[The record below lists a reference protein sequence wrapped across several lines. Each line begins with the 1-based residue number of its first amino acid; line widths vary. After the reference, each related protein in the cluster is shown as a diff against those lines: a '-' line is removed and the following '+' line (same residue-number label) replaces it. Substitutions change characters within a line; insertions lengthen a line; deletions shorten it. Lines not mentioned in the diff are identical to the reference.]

1 MTANISFIHDRQ
13 SVTPTVPVE
22 GESQELVDVLQ
33 KIVRNAGALLEVRN
47 CSIALLDT
55 TETMLVTMAALQK
68 NGRKPR
74 NTRFHVSEGVA
85 GWVAQHCEAL
95 VISDVN
101 LDPRFKRLGR
111 TPIGSMICVPLLDD
125 DRFIGTLTASSQE
138 THAFDA
144 KKVKMMTIFA
154 EQAVLAIINARHAE
168 LAQRQA
174 NQLEMLM
181 NLSRGITTRLDPDTL
196 YRALLV
202 DVQRLVPGDLAVLY
216 RFQEGTQELFPVAE
230 LYGADTST
238 ALDESAVYVSDVKTF
253 DMHQEKIRLHDTQ
266 SVTAWAAVHKH
277 PMLHAPSTPVT
288 PAAPVSPISTLPT
301 TAPLSTSDVQMGLLA
316 EPKGVQGNARLEE
329 SILDMSDMAE
339 LAAPLVSKQVL
350 YGVLSL
356 KRVKPFTSE
365 ELRLVRNLSNMAAA
379 AVENVE
385 LFHRVRT
392 DQQQLRAILSSSSD
406 GIALLGINACFIE
419 ANAAF
424 GRIFGIDAAHIAGM
438 ECMELLGCETD
449 SDDEG
454 DTVLSR
460 EPAGPQQQQNHS
472 ECRNLCMV
480 HRALQQEEPLPYIEL
495 DLTIQGVSRSIGLS
509 LTPVATMSQPFCL
522 MMARDVTA
530 IRDATRMKANFV
542 SMITHEL
549 RSPLNAINGYL
560 DLTLSGVAGEPNEQM
575 REFLMRARS
584 GSETLYA
591 LIEDLL
597 LVTRA
602 DAGHLRMSR
611 EVIALQDVIRDAI
624 EELELTAQDRNIHL
638 LVEID
643 EHFPQLYADPVRLQ
657 QVLRNLVSNA
667 LRFTPS
673 GGSVTV
679 AAALEYLAN
688 GTSDTDDRDVRIAK
702 LTVRDTGS
710 GIAPEHQ
717 QRIFDRFYQVPQKAT
732 RTTGQGLGLSVV
744 KMIVELHGGTIT
756 VESAPDKGSTFTCTL
771 PCVLS

>member
-13 SVTPTVPVE
+13 SISPTVPVE

-55 TETMLVTMAALQK
+55 TGTMLVTMAALQK

-111 TPIGSMICVPLLDD
+111 VPIGSMICVPLLDD

-168 LAQRQA
+168 NAQRQA

-181 NLSRGITTRLDPDTL
+181 NLSRGITTRLDPDAL
-196 YRALLV
+196 YRAILV

-216 RFQEGTQELFPVAE
+216 RYQEGTQELFPVAE

-253 DMHQEKIRLHDTQ
+253 DMHQEKIRLHDSQ

-277 PMLHAPSTPVT
+277 PMLHAPSM
-288 PAAPVSPISTLPT
+288 PAAPFSSVSPISTLTPT
-301 TAPLSTSDVQMGLLA
+301 TPVIPSDVQTGILA
-316 EPKGVQGNARLEE
+316 EQKGTQGDARLEE

-406 GIALLGINACFIE
+406 GIALLGVNACFVE

-424 GRIFGIDAAHIAGM
+424 GRIFGIDATQIAGM
-438 ECMELLGCETD
+438 ECMELLGCETE
-449 SDDEG
+449 SDEED
-454 DTVLSR
+454 DTAPLR
-460 EPAGPQQQQNHS
+460 EQSEQQSHS

-611 EVIALQDVIRDAI
+611 EVIDLQDIIRNAI
-624 EELELTAQDRNIHL
+624 EELELTAQDRGIHL

-643 EHFPQLYADPVRLQ
+643 EQFPQLYADPVRLQ

-673 GGSVTV
+673 GGSVTL

-688 GTSDTDDRDVRIAK
+688 GTSDTEDRDVRIAK

-710 GIAPEHQ
+710 GIAIEHQ

>member
-13 SVTPTVPVE
+13 FVSSTIPVE

-55 TETMLVTMAALQK
+55 SGTMLVTMAALQK

-74 NTRFHVSEGVA
+74 NTRFQVSEGVA
-85 GWVAQHCEAL
+85 GWVAQHCESL

-111 TPIGSMICVPLLDD
+111 VPIGSMICVPLLDD

-168 LAQRQA
+168 TAQRQA

-181 NLSRGITTRLDPDTL
+181 NISRGITTRLDPDTL
-196 YRALLV
+196 YRAILV
-202 DVQRLVPGDLAVLY
+202 DVQRLVPSDLAVLY
-216 RFQEGTQELFPVAE
+216 RYQEGTHELFPVAE

-238 ALDESAVYVSDVKTF
+238 VIDESSVYVSEVKTL
-253 DMHQEKIRLHDTQ
+253 DMHQEKIRLHDPQ

-277 PMLHAPSTPVT
+277 PMLHAPSTSVT
-288 PAAPVSPISTLPT
+288 PISSPTSTTPT
-301 TAPLSTSDVQMGLLA
+301 IVTRAILEQ
-316 EPKGVQGNARLEE
+316 KGVQGDTRFDE

-365 ELRLVRNLSNMAAA
+365 ELRIVRNLSNMAAA

-406 GIALLGINACFIE
+406 GIALLGINTCFIE

-424 GRIFGIDAAHIAGM
+424 GRIFGIDAERIAGM

-449 SDDEG
+449 EECDESNSIG
-454 DTVLSR
+454 IPNEQGGQLGHT
-460 EPAGPQQQQNHS
+460 
-472 ECRNLCMV
+472 ECRELCMV

-495 DLTIQGVSRSIGLS
+495 DLTIQGVSRSVGLS
-509 LTPVATMSQPFCL
+509 LTPVSTMSKPFCL

-560 DLTLSGVAGEPNEQM
+560 DLTLSGVAGELNEQM

-611 EVIALQDVIRDAI
+611 EVIELQDVIRDAT
-624 EELELTAQDRNIHL
+624 EELELTAQDRGIHMQ
-638 LVEID
+638 VEID
-643 EHFPQLYADPVRLQ
+643 DHFPQLYADPVRLQ

-667 LRFTPS
+667 LRFTSS
-673 GGSVTV
+673 GGNITI
-679 AAALEYLAN
+679 AATLDYLVS
-688 GTSDTDDRDVRIAK
+688 GTQDIDDRDVRVAK
-702 LTVRDTGS
+702 LTVSDTGI

-717 QRIFDRFYQVPQKAT
+717 QHIFERFYQVRQSET

-744 KMIVELHGGTIT
+744 KMIAELHGGSVT
-756 VESAPDKGSTFTCTL
+756 VKSMPGQGSTFTCIL